1 MPILS
6 VWLSPVFREELYS
19 QPCYHAPTLSWLM
32 KGFQHFSLSLSIFK
46 CCDKL
51 NKFKCVFNSFLGDLS
66 WFQKNFS
73 WLQKKRFCKRCRS
86 LTQQLKW
93 SHPWSQVSRKISR
106 LHAIHGNGDYKIYII
121 QLLKIHIYI
130 FVFENTYAVYTNDR
144 YIHDIHIAS

>member
-1 MPILS
+1 MQNFTYFPQFFLPILS

-73 WLQKKRFCKRCRS
+73 RLQKKEILQEVPLAYSAVKVKS
-86 LTQQLKW
+86 PMISSQLKNQPVTW
-93 SHPWSQVSRKISR
+93 YTTLEDTY
-106 LHAIHGNGDYKIYII
+106 LHICCWKYICC
-121 QLLKIHIYI
+121 LYWW
-130 FVFENTYAVYTNDR
+130 
-144 YIHDIHIAS
+144 